1 MNSSGDELRYFADPM
16 CSWCWGV
23 APVVRELAQK
33 LPETLPLRVISGGLR
48 AGNTRSL
55 DESTRAQILHHW
67 QQVQS
72 ATGQPFAFDGALPVG
87 FVYDTEPVC
96 RAVSWVSRHAPERSL
111 DVLDALQAAF
121 YRDRRDLTR
130 VSVVQEVLQEL
141 DLAEL
146 AQELDTDAAKRAAE
160 QDFEETRAHGIS
172 GFPSLLL
179 HRGANARNRIVS
191 IGYQPLT
198 DVLASLQRTLQRDP

>member
-1 MNSSGDELRYFADPM
+1 MNTSGDELRYFADPM
-16 CSWCWGV
+16 CSWCWGF
-23 APVVRELAQK
+23 APVIRELAQQ
-33 LPETLPLRVISGGLR
+33 LPDPLPLRVISGGLR
-48 AGNTRSL
+48 AGNTRGL

-87 FVYDTEPVC
+87 FVYDTEPAC
-96 RAVSWVSRHAPERSL
+96 RAVSWVSQHATERSL

-121 YRDRRDLTR
+121 YRDRRDITR
-130 VSVVQEVLQEL
+130 ISVVQEVLGEL

-146 AQELDTDAAKRAAE
+146 ARELATGEARQAAE

-179 HRGANARNRIVS
+179 HRSASARNRIVS
-191 IGYQPLT
+191 IGYQPLA
-198 DVLASLQRTLQRDP
+198 DVVASLQRTLQRDP